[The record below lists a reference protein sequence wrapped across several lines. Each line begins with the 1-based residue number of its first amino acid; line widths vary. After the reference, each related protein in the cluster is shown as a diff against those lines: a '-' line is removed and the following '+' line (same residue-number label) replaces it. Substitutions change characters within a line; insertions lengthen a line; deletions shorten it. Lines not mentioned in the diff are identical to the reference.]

1 MHGIIGL
8 LILIADV
15 WAIIK
20 LVQTKAEPINKPLW
34 IVLII
39 VLPLLGFII
48 WLIFKK
54 DKEWPF
60 KI

>member
-1 MHGIIGL
+1 MHGGIFGL

-15 WAIIK
+15 WAIVK
-20 LVQTKAEPINKPLW
+20 LAQSKAGAANKALW

-39 VLPLLGFII
+39 VLPVLGFII

-54 DKEWPF
+54 DKE
-60 KI
+60 